1 MTRTISVDQGD
12 LELHR
17 NDLVIIDGLES
28 LRQRVVQRLGL
39 IQGEWFLAT
48 DQGIPYIQE
57 IYQRPFNLGLS
68 TTILADAIRSVE
80 GVTDVSDIRSTVDPD
95 TRRLSFRA
103 TVGGAEGET
112 EVAI

>member
-57 IYQRPFNLGLS
+57 IYQRPFDLGLVS
-68 TTILADAIRSVE
+68 TILTAAIRSVE
-80 GVTDVSDIRSTVDPD
+80 RVTGVSDVRVTINPD
-95 TRRLSFRA
+95 TRQFSYSA
-103 TVGGAEGET
+103 TVSSTEGET
-112 EVAI
+112 EVSI